1 MLGNRFKKIK
11 KAVCSNRFYII
22 LFFAVTALAAVFPPS
37 ADDIGWATS
46 AGWDLLQEGF
56 RGYNGRYLGNLSALF
71 LTRVPY
77 ILPAI
82 KSATLV
88 LTICLMQKFVPQ
100 KSHNFF
106 YICALLLLLP
116 SPLFRQAFVWT
127 AGFSNYFLPLPVIMA
142 CMYLLF
148 IKRDLCGAKKL
159 SALAVLLCLGIAGQ
173 LFMEPF
179 TIMNL
184 LTAVVAIFYFV
195 VKERKAD
202 LRALVYFIGCA
213 IGAYIMFS
221 NSAYMNILQKKDM
234 YQSLNAQTSSIWKTI
249 ADGMYNL
256 CHNVSLRAIISCFP
270 ALIVIVVFSCILL
283 KKNRG
288 VAKKIKVI
296 TIILTGMS
304 ALAAVAFPV
313 LYFYYRNAGEAQ
325 TGAVADDAEQLN
337 AFAEQAGIAVFV
349 FLIVT
354 SIFCGLVI
362 YYCTDALRKKR
373 IGIYALLIAVQVAPL
388 CFVFP
393 IGPRCYN
400 GVYVLLIMLAGE
412 LLGELEEKAAFAKST
427 KPSAQRILRTLL
439 TVVLIIDIIGY
450 SIVFFANNNKIR
462 TIRQEVDNGATQ
474 VTLEHT
480 PFRFLVYAL
489 DTEDRNDSFNKR
501 FCEYYGFPKGTEIS
515 YR

>member
-1 MLGNRFKKIK
+1 
-11 KAVCSNRFYII
+11 
-22 LFFAVTALAAVFPPS
+22 
-37 ADDIGWATS
+37 
-46 AGWDLLQEGF
+46 
-56 RGYNGRYLGNLSALF
+56 
-71 LTRVPY
+71 
-77 ILPAI
+77 
-82 KSATLV
+82 
-88 LTICLMQKFVPQ
+88 
-100 KSHNFF
+100 
-106 YICALLLLLP
+106 
-116 SPLFRQAFVWT
+116 
-127 AGFSNYFLPLPVIMA
+127 
-142 CMYLLF
+142 
-148 IKRDLCGAKKL
+148 
-159 SALAVLLCLGIAGQ
+159 
-173 LFMEPF
+173 
-179 TIMNL
+179 
-184 LTAVVAIFYFV
+184 
-195 VKERKAD
+195 
-202 LRALVYFIGCA
+202 
-213 IGAYIMFS
+213 
-221 NSAYMNILQKKDM
+221 M